1 MKKYEKFYNE
11 LRKTLTVEEIAE
23 SYMIPQDT
31 TPEEEKE
38 MAEELW
44 KIRQEKMKSMT
55 KEDFI
60 FNDVIRLRILMEDY
74 IREKQFSPEKT
85 FGKYLL
91 EYIRATRRTRK
102 DFAQEVCL
110 HYTKLSRIINDKEEP
125 NIELTY
131 RLEKHSGNI
140 IKAELWWKLMIKK
153 QEYIISQDSETK
165 KREQKKVKNS
175 IRA

>member
-1 MKKYEKFYNE
+1 MKKYEKFYNQ
-11 LRKTLTVEEIAE
+11 LRKTLTVEEIAADYII
-23 SYMIPQDT
+23 SKDI

-38 MAEELW
+38 LAAELW

-55 KEDFI
+55 EEDFI
-60 FNDVIRLRILMEDY
+60 FGDVVRLRILMEDY
-74 IREKQFSPEKT
+74 TKEKEFSPDKT

-102 DFAQEVCL
+102 EISDEL
-110 HYTKLSRIINDKEEP
+110 SIHYTKLSRIINDKEEP

-153 QEYIISQDSETK
+153 QEYKISQDVETK
-165 KREQKKVKNS
+165 EREQKKVKNP